1 MGAGENAGKVC
12 EDIEGKEKEIVI
24 KGRRAGGVE
33 TNG

>member
-1 MGAGENAGKVC
+1 MGAEGNAGEVC

-24 KGRRAGGVE
+24 KGRRAERVG